1 MAATSAELNRFLD
14 FFDNT
19 CRDNAL
25 HLICSNKTVVIRVVM
40 KRKENKDAG
49 FDSSMIVT
57 EARGI
62 SSYGGY
68 DMSDSTITQ
77 LNFNPKFKYFKDGD
91 VQFMATF
98 IPRYFTNFKLIFSSP
113 FTHIF
118 IADVDDLTF
127 DAYDA
132 TPVRSDHGIYVIPHM
147 ALFHH
152 ANLLTILNLSETDA
166 YLSDYLW
173 SVVLKSHETTKYLLS
188 AYMSGEYKI
197 SDNINKRIHDLYE
210 SLTYSEKLL
219 LELGYDI

>member
-14 FFDNT
+14 FFDHT
-19 CRDNAL
+19 YRDNAL

-49 FDSSMIVT
+49 FDSCMVVT
-57 EARGI
+57 EARGL

-68 DMSDSTITQ
+68 DMSDPTITQ
-77 LNFNPKFKYFKDGD
+77 LNFNPKFKYFKDD
-91 VQFMATF
+91 DIQFMITF

-113 FTHIF
+113 FTYIF
-118 IADVDDLTF
+118 IVDVDDLTF

-166 YLSDYLW
+166 DLSDYLW

-188 AYMSGEYKI
+188 AYMSGGYVISEKI
-197 SDNINKRIHDLYE
+197 RKRINKLYE
-210 SLTYSEKLL
+210 SLSDSEKLL
-219 LELGYDI
+219 FELGDDI